1 MPTNRREGEIQPGIK
16 WGPFVLRIPFIHTRF
31 ALPEMLQGICV
42 AGATGLAL
50 VPIMV
55 ASFGLTF
62 EEAVTMAMIHSL
74 LISSAWI
81 MLPLCSAPPPARR
94 NSSN

>member
-1 MPTNRREGEIQPGIK
+1 VSDTLCSDQTAWLRSGRFSKNQQQNLTENSTMPTNRREGEIQPGIK

-55 ASFGLTF
+55 ASF
-62 EEAVTMAMIHSL
+62 
-74 LISSAWI
+74 
-81 MLPLCSAPPPARR
+81 
-94 NSSN
+94 